1 MKAFISS
8 SISDGNSR
16 IEFVDEYGNRID
28 IYEVSEIH
36 VEVKRENIEPLHRAH
51 KPQLLKTGRF
61 YAN

>member
-1 MKAFISS
+1 MKAFIS

-28 IYEVSEIH
+28 IYEVSKIH
-36 VEVKRENIEPLHRAH
+36 VEMNMYNIEPLHRQY
-51 KPQLLKTGRF
+51 KPQYLRAGRF

>member
-1 MKAFISS
+1 MKAFIS

-36 VEVKRENIEPLHRAH
+36 VEMNMYNI
-51 KPQLLKTGRF
+51 
-61 YAN
+61 